1 MTTKSSPGLPS
12 DVTAVLAELSP
23 EDAADLAALYDD
35 YHVWAG
41 RDTDRVAAAIE
52 GSDVAV
58 GLREAATD
66 RLVAAAR
73 AVTDGAYYASVY
85 DVVVAEARRG
95 EGLGEELLAAVV
107 DHDALGDVPRVNAA
121 CREGLT
127 DFYAG
132 CGFERSRES
141 VKHDGREEDLVHMV
155 YHR

>member
-1 MTTKSSPGLPS
+1 
-12 DVTAVLAELSP
+12 VTAVTVVELGP
-23 EDAADLAALYDD
+23 GDAADLAALYDD
-35 YHVWAG
+35 YHVWAD
-41 RDTDRVAAAIE
+41 RDTDRVAAAID

-58 GLREAATD
+58 GLREEGTG

-85 DVVVAEARRG
+85 DVVVAEGRRG
-95 EGLGEELLAAVV
+95 EGLGAELLAAVV
-107 DHDALGDVPRVNAA
+107 DHDALGDVPRLNAA

-127 DFYAG
+127 GFYAD
-132 CGFERSRES
+132 CGFERSRER